1 MLKEKGVSLKR
12 ICLHLKISRSSFYAR
27 KSEKKVK
34 SAVYNPQDAIVLS
47 QIKEIR
53 GLHTFWGYRRVWA
66 WLKHREKIVISK
78 KRTYRIMKENNL
90 LCPKKAFRKNE
101 AKTKSK
107 PKATRP
113 NQYWG
118 IDMTKFM
125 INGLGWVYLVIVLDW
140 FTKKIVGFDLSLRS
154 RTSDWEKALDMALNN
169 QFKDGVRDKGLNL
182 ISDNGSQ
189 PTSVAFMKNLS
200 HLGINQIFTTYDNPK
215 GNAETERM
223 MRTIKEEVIWINDF
237 ETFEEAENTIGKWIL
252 NDYNKLYIHS
262 ALNYKSPEEFE
273 NEFFSQRIAA

>member
-12 ICLHLKISRSSFYAR
+12 ICLYLKISRSSFYAR
-27 KSEKKVK
+27 ESEEKVK
-34 SAVYNPQDAIVLS
+34 STVYNPQEAIILS

-53 GLHTFWGYRRVWA
+53 GLHPFWGYRRVWA

-90 LCPKKAFRKNE
+90 LCPKKAFKRNE
-101 AKTKSK
+101 AKTRSK
-107 PKATRP
+107 PKSTRP

-125 INGLGWVYLVIVLDW
+125 VNGLGWVYLVIVLDW
-140 FTKKIVGFDLSLRS
+140 FTKKIIGFDLSLRS
-154 RTSDWEKALDMALNN
+154 RTSDWEKALDMALNS

-189 PTSVAFMKNLS
+189 PTSVSFMKNLS

-223 MRTIKEEVIWINDF
+223 MRTIKEEVIWTNDF
-237 ETFEEAENTIGKWIL
+237 ETFQEAKNAVERWIQ

-273 NEFFSQRIAA
+273 SEFLSHRIAA

>member
-27 KSEKKVK
+27 KSEKTVK

>member
-27 KSEKKVK
+27 KSEKTVK

-78 KRTYRIMKENNL
+78 KHTYRIMKENNL

-101 AKTKSK
+101 AKTRSK

-273 NEFFSQRIAA
+273 NEFFSKRIAA

>member
-1 MLKEKGVSLKR
+1 MLKEKGVSLKQ

-27 KSEKKVK
+27 KSEKTVK

-273 NEFFSQRIAA
+273 NEFFSQRIVA

>member
-27 KSEKKVK
+27 KSEKTVK

-101 AKTKSK
+101 AKTRSK

-273 NEFFSQRIAA
+273 NEFFSKRIAA